1 MSNRLILIDDCRL
14 GRLVRV
20 LRVLL
25 RLPSLISIRA
35 AAQGEQDEHNQ
46 RDLLTRVESTRA
58 RIACGAVNAVFE
70 NLVNLISCSFL
81 KENGAF
87 PHPSPCSSSWWRQAW
102 QWHCYIRLCI
112 SCPLWYRSKIPRL
125 ISGVTKNIKNYYIR
139 ITYPRT
145 ESRHRSAQR
154 KYRPCIFPVAFF
166 STIFFISIF
175 LTYYFF
181 GPKNV
186 LNSKNVTEWGEIA
199 KYLVQ
204 CRQMG

>member
-1 MSNRLILIDDCRL
+1 MSYHLILIDDCRL

-25 RLPSLISIRA
+25 RLPPLITIRA

-87 PHPSPCSSSWWRQAW
+87 PHPSPCSSS
-102 QWHCYIRLCI
+102 
-112 SCPLWYRSKIPRL
+112 
-125 ISGVTKNIKNYYIR
+125 
-139 ITYPRT
+139 
-145 ESRHRSAQR
+145 
-154 KYRPCIFPVAFF
+154 
-166 STIFFISIF
+166 
-175 LTYYFF
+175 
-181 GPKNV
+181 
-186 LNSKNVTEWGEIA
+186 
-199 KYLVQ
+199 
-204 CRQMG
+204 